1 MIKVARQGHEEESQ
15 QLPYYNKRNPDLCAR
30 SYDSYSSQH
39 FHSSSIHRNTEKN
52 QETYGVASKPI
63 YNDLTDTSAAGQP
76 PIVNSMASPLANYMN
91 QLQKV
96 CYDSQESN
104 DSNNRLKSPWSVYG
118 SKNSSPCTYKSPR
131 LQENSYESP
140 RISENASK
148 NPRKPVNREGFEE
161 NEKSSLIE
169 EQLNYNTKAIGS
181 YQNKYELIQNKP
193 LNPYQSAGVSTSSVS
208 ESMLNPIAL
217 RLACPSL
224 GKSKSNRHEGETE
237 LCNLKEIKASV
248 NYDKVNVIE
257 ATDFGD
263 KRKENLLV
271 KGNTDLLTLE
281 EKKKGGNEVKVDD
294 KEETNIRDKPHE
306 NLLESKRSMTEIMSL
321 LKGKQTVGK
330 SASNGVTHKHTTNQS
345 LNSVHSQDDR
355 LKADEKTVK
364 VADMLG
370 DKITKEFYD
379 NTDDLENTKS
389 DINSSKFEAS
399 DLQNDSVMLDIQSE
413 IEFHNAENNATF
425 TISFS
430 PLSNVTCSDDE
441 DDNVKQNTKADN
453 ESVLDHNFN
462 KQSDT
467 SDNKEINRLTSLSE
481 SKRNDIKFRT
491 SSQSDAHEDKVLG
504 HCISSI
510 SVSDSYGGGDL
521 NSFITEPE
529 TNITNMNTSSETRN
543 DHSDCPSFASPAD
556 NKLRSNNECRDF
568 YADQADILW
577 CNSEH
582 DVNNDGF
589 GNIIADDKE
598 ICKSTSLVEQKYEK
612 NEESDKAVRI
622 KIDDEVSCTTNNS
635 FERKSPLSAFNDTNI
650 SKPTENSSPFIPSV
664 GKDKVETNQIV
675 EGDLVIGTP
684 EQDIPEERDFID
696 LIDSTK
702 QNSPNVV
709 ENSKAETLNVESSI
723 SDKTYNESID
733 KKMTQSQDTLDY
745 SCDTLSSS
753 HSQQFSSAGLKAVP
767 EIELKRRVPLAHSP
781 GSNDLVCYRS
791 ANLNKIVAHHSLNQD
806 ETLQEPFCRNLS
818 RKELKESA
826 YGSVG
831 CKSSNKDDSEF
842 HSGICYKDNDVDK
855 QGLMNIVL
863 KSRENLHNSLHKDER
878 GKEAV
883 NFWQN
888 EFANS
893 VESKQDCE
901 SLLTQIDNIHDVN
914 GSHLAAEEQLVKRKD
929 TGLLNLEYCKFGNF
943 CENFIFPNSVK
954 RHICKILNSRLWHDL
969 PTPVKGK
976 EFFAI
981 LWIFFHK
988 TSHMQK

>member
-1 MIKVARQGHEEESQ
+1 MIKAARQEHEEESQ
-15 QLPYYNKRNPDLCAR
+15 QLPYYSKRNPDLCSR
-30 SYDSYSSQH
+30 SYDSLSSQNY
-39 FHSSSIHRNTEKN
+39 HSSSIHRNNEKN
-52 QETYGVASKPI
+52 LKTYGVASKSI
-63 YNDLTDTSAAGQP
+63 YNDLTDTPAARQP

-96 CYDSQESN
+96 CYDSQESK
-104 DSNNRLKSPWSVYG
+104 DRDNRLKSPWSVYG
-118 SKNSSPCTYKSPR
+118 SNSSSPCTYNSPR
-131 LQENSYESP
+131 IQGKTYESP
-140 RISENASK
+140 RISEITST
-148 NPRKPVNREGFEE
+148 NPRKPVNREVFEE
-161 NEKSSLIE
+161 NEKSSVIE
-169 EQLNYNTKAIGS
+169 EQSNFTTKAIES
-181 YQNKYELIQNKP
+181 HQNKYELDQNKP
-193 LNPYQSAGVSTSSVS
+193 LNPYQNAGVSTSSVS
-208 ESMLNPIAL
+208 QSMLNPIAL

-224 GKSKSNRHEGETE
+224 VQSKSSRLEGETV
-237 LCNLKEIKASV
+237 LCNLKENKASV
-248 NYDKVNVIE
+248 NYEKVNVIE
-257 ATDFGD
+257 GTDSDD
-263 KRKENLLV
+263 KLKENLLV
-271 KGNTDLLTLE
+271 KGNTELLTLE
-281 EKKKGGNEVKVDD
+281 EKKKCGNEVKVDD
-294 KEETNIRDKPHE
+294 KEETNISDKPHG

-330 SASNGVTHKHTTNQS
+330 SASNGDTHKHTTNQS
-345 LNSVHSQDDR
+345 LNSAHSQDDR
-355 LKADEKTVK
+355 LKAYEKAVK
-364 VADMLG
+364 VTDILG
-370 DKITKEFYD
+370 DKITKEFNN

-389 DINSSKFEAS
+389 DTNFSKFEVS
-399 DLQNDSVMLDIQSE
+399 DLKNDSVMLENQSE
-413 IEFHNAENNATF
+413 LEFHDAENNATF

-441 DDNVKQNTKADN
+441 GDNVKQNARADN
-453 ESVLDHNFN
+453 ESVLDLNFN

-467 SDNKEINRLTSLSE
+467 SDNKDIRSLTSLSE
-481 SKRNDIKFRT
+481 NKRNDIKFRT
-491 SSQSDAHEDKVLG
+491 SSQSDAQEDKVLG
-504 HCISSI
+504 QCISSI
-510 SVSDSYGGGDL
+510 SVSDSYDRGDL

-529 TNITNMNTSSETRN
+529 TSITNMSTLSETRN
-543 DHSDCPSFASPAD
+543 DNSDCPSFASPAD
-556 NKLRSNNECRDF
+556 NKLRSKNECRDF
-568 YADQADILW
+568 YVDQTDILW
-577 CNSEH
+577 GNSEP

-598 ICKSTSLVEQKYEK
+598 ICKSTPLVEPSYEK
-612 NEESDKAVRI
+612 NEESDKAVI
-622 KIDDEVSCTTNNS
+622 IEIGDEVSCTNNNS
-635 FERKSPLSAFNDTNI
+635 FERKSPHSAFNDTNI
-650 SKPTENSSPFIPSV
+650 SKPTENSSPFITSA
-664 GKDKVETNQIV
+664 GKDVETNQRV
-675 EGDLVIGTP
+675 EGDLVVGTS
-684 EQDIPEERDFID
+684 EQDIPEEKDFID
-696 LIDSTK
+696 LIDGTK
-702 QNSPNVV
+702 QNDPNLV
-709 ENSKAETLNVESSI
+709 EILKDETLNVESLL

-767 EIELKRRVPLAHSP
+767 EIELKRRVPFAHSP

-818 RKELKESA
+818 WKELKESA

-831 CKSSNKDDSEF
+831 CKSSNKDDTEF

-929 TGLLNLEYCKFGNF
+929 TGLLNLEYCKFRNF
-943 CENFIFPNSVK
+943 ARILFSPIALKDIFAK
-954 RHICKILNSRLWHDL
+954 
-969 PTPVKGK
+969 
-976 EFFAI
+976 F
-981 LWIFFHK
+981 
-988 TSHMQK
+988 